1 MALIHKFI
9 QGDQRLVI
17 DVNSGAIHSIDDV
30 VYDILKDEDHI
41 PDANEARK
49 ELADKY
55 DQNVIEEALAD
66 IKELIETQLLYSE
79 DNYKEEAF
87 ELEPTFNVKAICLNI
102 IHDCNLRCRYCFAD
116 QGEYKGKREAM
127 SAEVGKAA
135 VDFLIKNSGTVKNLD
150 IDFFGGEPLM
160 AFDTIKEVV
169 AYARGLEKRFGKNIR
184 FTITTNAM
192 LLNDERAEYLNQNMH
207 NIVLSIDGRKET
219 NDQVRLTKRGTGS
232 YDIILPNIKRMVEK
246 REKGKLYYIRGTFTH
261 ENTDFYE
268 DVMALAKEGFKEISI
283 EPVVL
288 SEGEELA
295 ITREDI
301 PGIYKAYDD
310 LYYEMLE
317 RIGTEREFQFYHFN
331 IDLEGG
337 PCLYKRISGCGAGS
351 AYVAITPK
359 GDIYPCHQFV
369 GKEEFKLGNL
379 NEDTFD
385 QGLSKEFAEAHLY
398 NKPTCLNCWARFYC
412 GGGCQANNYNFN
424 KDIHVPYEIGCELF
438 KKRTECAIALKTSSM
453 LSQSALNSK

>member
-9 QGDQRLVI
+9 QGEQRLVI
-17 DVNSGAIHSIDDV
+17 DVNSGAIHSIDEV
-30 VYDILKDEDHI
+30 VYDMLKDEDHI

-66 IKELIETQLLYSE
+66 IKELIEKQLLYSE

-87 ELEPTFNVKAICLNI
+87 ELEPTSYVKAICLNI

-169 AYARGLEKRFGKNIR
+169 AYARELEKQFGKNIR

-192 LLNDERAEYLNQNMH
+192 LLNEERADYLNKNMH

-246 REKGKLYYIRGTFTH
+246 RDKGKLYYIRGTFTH

-268 DVMALAKEGFKEISI
+268 DVMALANEGFKEISI

-301 PGIYKAYDD
+301 PEIYKAYDN

-317 RIGTEREFQFYHFN
+317 RIGTEKEFQFYHFT

-379 NEDTFD
+379 NEETFD
-385 QGLSKEFAEAHLY
+385 HRLSKEFAEAHLY
-398 NKPTCLNCWARFYC
+398 NKPTCYNCWARFYC
-412 GGGCQANNYNFN
+412 GGGCHANNYNFN

-453 LSQSALNSK
+453 LNP